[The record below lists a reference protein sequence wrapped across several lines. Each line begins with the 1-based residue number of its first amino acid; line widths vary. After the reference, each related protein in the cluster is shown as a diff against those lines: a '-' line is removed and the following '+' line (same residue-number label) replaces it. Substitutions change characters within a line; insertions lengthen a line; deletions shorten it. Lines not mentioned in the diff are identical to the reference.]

1 MAELA
6 SLIWIGRAE
15 TPEASEQRLRWGIW
29 TLLSFP
35 ALALAVAIPGR
46 TAEAPL
52 ASAVRLVEASAAGIP
67 QREEAALLPDLQ
79 DRMYDEFLNEFK
91 PLRGN
96 TARRRYLTG
105 QVLAAAAEHYVDADL
120 LFALIA
126 AESSFDSN
134 AVSSKGARGL
144 GQMMFTTARAVAP
157 GVIRRVEDLHDVPR
171 NLYAT
176 ALLLRQLLDEHGG
189 DLRAALRTYYAGPK
203 SRYGKRLDWDQYIA
217 RVSTYYAYL
226 KTRRTYQQL
235 TAMRAIETGTAR
247 N

>member
-1 MAELA
+1 M
-6 SLIWIGRAE
+6 SE
-15 TPEASEQRLRWGIW
+15 TLKRRRRWRSW
-29 TLLSFP
+29 APWRFVVL
-35 ALALAVAIPGR
+35 LALVITGR

-52 ASAVRLVEASAAGIP
+52 SGAMPLAEASAAEILYEKEVGPILPP
-67 QREEAALLPDLQ
+67 QDLL
-79 DRMYDEFLNEFK
+79 YDEFLKEFK

-96 TARRRYLTG
+96 AGRRRYLTG

-157 GVIRRVEDLHDVPR
+157 GVVRRVEDLHDVPR
-171 NLYAT
+171 NLYAA
-176 ALLLRQLLDEHGG
+176 ALHLRQLLDEHGG

-203 SRYGKRLDWDQYIA
+203 SRYSKRLDWRQYMA
-217 RVSTYYAYL
+217 RVSTYYANL
-226 KTRRTYQQL
+226 KTRHAYHQL
-235 TAMRAIETGTAR
+235 IAMHAIENRTTR

>member
-1 MAELA
+1 MPEAA
-6 SLIWIGRAE
+6 SLISIRLVEA
-15 TPEASEQRLRWGIW
+15 PEASERRPRWSIW
-29 TLLSFP
+29 TISCLTV
-35 ALALAVAIPGR
+35 ALGVAITGR
-46 TAEAPL
+46 TAEVPL
-52 ASAVRLVEASAAGIP
+52 PSAMLLVEASAAEVRNGGKVG
-67 QREEAALLPDLQ
+67 LLPDVQ
-79 DRMYDEFLNEFK
+79 DPLYDEFLNEFK

>member
-1 MAELA
+1 MSETLERRRRW
-6 SLIWIGRAE
+6 SIRA
-15 TPEASEQRLRWGIW
+15 
-29 TLLSFP
+29 LSR
-35 ALALAVAIPGR
+35 LAVLLVFTISGC

-52 ASAVRLVEASAAGIP
+52 SSAMPLAEASAAEILYEKEVGPIP
-67 QREEAALLPDLQ
+67 LPQ

-96 TARRRYLTG
+96 AARRRYLTG

-144 GQMMFTTARAVAP
+144 GQMLFTTARAAAP
-157 GVIRRVEDLHDVPR
+157 GVIRRVDDLHDVPR

-176 ALLLRQLLDEHGG
+176 ALHLRQLLDEHGG

-203 SRYGKRLDWDQYIA
+203 SRFGKRLDWDQYVA
-217 RVSTYYAYL
+217 RVSTYFAYL
-226 KTRRTYQQL
+226 KTRRAHQQL

>member
-1 MAELA
+1 MSETL
-6 SLIWIGRAE
+6 GRRRRWSIRAL
-15 TPEASEQRLRWGIW
+15 SRLVV
-29 TLLSFP
+29 LLVF
-35 ALALAVAIPGR
+35 AISGR

-52 ASAVRLVEASAAGIP
+52 SRAMPLAEASAAEIP
-67 QREEAALLPDLQ
+67 YETEVGPIPLPQ

-96 TARRRYLTG
+96 AVRRRYLTG
-105 QVLAAAAEHYVDADL
+105 QVLAAAAQHYVDADL

-126 AESSFDSN
+126 AESSFDSD

-144 GQMMFTTARAVAP
+144 GQMMFATARAVAP
-157 GVIRRVEDLHDVPR
+157 GVVRRVEDLHDVPR

-176 ALLLRQLLDEHGG
+176 ALHLRQLLDEHGG
-189 DLRAALRTYYAGPK
+189 DLRAALRTYYAGVK
-203 SRYGKRLDWDQYIA
+203 GGNGKIRDWDQYMA
-217 RVSTYYAYL
+217 RVSTHYAYL
-226 KTRRTYQQL
+226 KTRRSYQQL

>member
-1 MAELA
+1 M
-6 SLIWIGRAE
+6 SE
-15 TPEASEQRLRWGIW
+15 TLEQRGRWGIW
-29 TLLSFP
+29 ALSR
-35 ALALAVAIPGR
+35 LAVLLVFTISGR

-52 ASAVRLVEASAAGIP
+52 SSAMPQAEASAAEILYEKEVGPIP
-67 QREEAALLPDLQ
+67 PPQ
-79 DRMYDEFLNEFK
+79 DRLYDEFLKEFK

-96 TARRRYLTG
+96 EGRRRYLAG
-105 QVLAAAAEHYVDADL
+105 QVLAAAAEHYLDPDL

-126 AESSFDSN
+126 AESNFDGN

-144 GQMMFTTARAVAP
+144 GQMMFATARAVAP
-157 GVIRRVEDLHDVPR
+157 AVVRRVEDLHDVPR

-176 ALLLRQLLDEHGG
+176 ALHLRQLLDEHGG

-203 SRYGKRLDWDQYIA
+203 SRYGKRLDWDQYMA

-226 KTRRTYQQL
+226 KTRRAYQQL
-235 TAMRAIETGTAR
+235 TAMHAIETGTAR

>member
-1 MAELA
+1 MPEAA
-6 SLIWIGRAE
+6 SLISIRLVEA
-15 TPEASEQRLRWGIW
+15 PEASERRPRWSIW
-29 TLLSFP
+29 TISCLTV
-35 ALALAVAIPGR
+35 ALGVAITGR
-46 TAEAPL
+46 TAEVPL
-52 ASAVRLVEASAAGIP
+52 PSAVRLAEASAAGIP
-67 QREEAALLPDLQ
+67 HREEVALLPDLQ
-79 DRMYDEFLNEFK
+79 DRLYDEFLNEFN

-96 TARRRYLTG
+96 AARRRYLTG
-105 QVLAAAAEHYVDADL
+105 QVLAAAAEHYVDPDL

-126 AESSFDSN
+126 AESSFDSK
-134 AVSSKGARGL
+134 AVSTKGARGL

-189 DLRAALRTYYAGPK
+189 DLRAALRTYYSGPK
-203 SRYGKRLDWDQYIA
+203 SMSGKRPDWDHYLA

-226 KTRRTYQQL
+226 KTRRAYQQL
-235 TAMRAIETGTAR
+235 TAMRAIQTGTTR